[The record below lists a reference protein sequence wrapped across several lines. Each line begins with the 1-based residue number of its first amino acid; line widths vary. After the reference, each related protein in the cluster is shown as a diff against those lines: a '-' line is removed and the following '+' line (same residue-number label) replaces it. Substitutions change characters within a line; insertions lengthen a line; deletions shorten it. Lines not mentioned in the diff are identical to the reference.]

1 MTILRQRSFD
11 YGGGGAERIFSTDA
25 DIIGFEAYVMVERA
39 SGSWPRCVV
48 GFVDRERTTYAGV
61 VFRSS
66 GSNNWVEGFSWW
78 DDKIVLSS
86 FVPNK
91 WYKVRLIL
99 DRSRDTFSVWIN
111 DEFKKTNILT
121 NKSRRVEA
129 IELGA
134 SFGFRCY
141 FDNVKVFTLVHNEN
155 PTPSSQPETQPTPS
169 TQPQPASQP
178 ATQPAPATQPTPS
191 VPPQSAPQSAPA
203 ETLGLL
209 IGAMISVA
217 IIILAIAILYSRRKV

>member
-169 TQPQPASQP
+169 
-178 ATQPAPATQPTPS
+178 